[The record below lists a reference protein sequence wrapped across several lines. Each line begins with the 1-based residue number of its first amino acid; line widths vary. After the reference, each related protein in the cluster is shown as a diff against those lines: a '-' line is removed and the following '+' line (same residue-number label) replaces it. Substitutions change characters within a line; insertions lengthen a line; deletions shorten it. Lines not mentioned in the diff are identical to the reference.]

1 MIDPDQDF
9 LYNIIHYTLAELQEV
24 APLSYTTETCSFSI
38 YDPLNCRSQ
47 STLME
52 ISKTVEKITS
62 IDYLYPLTDP
72 RSVYVDQ
79 VPQLD
84 NGVFRFNPIAKI
96 PTFSGE
102 LMDQIKQKINT
113 LSASK
118 KSRSLKYT
126 LS

>member
-1 MIDPDQDF
+1 MISSEQDL
-9 LYNIIHYTLAELQEV
+9 LYNIIHYTLAQLQEV

-38 YDPLNCRSQ
+38 YDPLNCKSE
-47 STLME
+47 STLLE

-62 IDYLYPLTDP
+62 IGYLFPLSDS

-79 VPQLD
+79 VPTLED
-84 NGVFRFNPIAKI
+84 GVFRFNPIADI
-96 PTFSGE
+96 PVLSDE
-102 LMDQIKQKINT
+102 LMGQITHKINT
-113 LSASK
+113 ISASK